1 MNVITALSAL
11 AQDTRL
17 DIFRLLVEAG
27 PKGLPVGAI
36 GKCFGLP
43 SATLSHH
50 LAQLKQAGLVS
61 CHREGRRLIHAAN
74 YARMNALL
82 GYLTDK
88 CCVASPRNCGDQ
100 PLVRSRK
107 RRPAKD
113 EWSLVR

>member
-1 MNVITALSAL
+1 MDKTNVVTALSAL

-27 PKGLPVGAI
+27 PEGLPVGAI
-36 GKCFGLP
+36 GKRFGLP

-88 CCVASPRNCGDQ
+88 CCGASPQDCGGQ
-100 PLVRSRK
+100 PLCAQENDV
-107 RRPAKD
+107 
-113 EWSLVR
+113 L